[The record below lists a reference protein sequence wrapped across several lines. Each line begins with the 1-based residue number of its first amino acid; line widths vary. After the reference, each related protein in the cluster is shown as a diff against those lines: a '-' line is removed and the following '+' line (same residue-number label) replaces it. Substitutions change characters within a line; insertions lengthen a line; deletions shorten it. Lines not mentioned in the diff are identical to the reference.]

1 MTVRHAPPEG
11 VLGGLELLAE
21 ALAVRA
27 TNSRFVKKTEK
38 SALLA
43 AESALLAAGEAL
55 LAAGVALLAAG
66 EAKLA
71 VGVALLAAAEAML
84 GEESAML
91 GEELAIV
98 PLLLTLF
105 FPSTLS
111 CAFAKRSLTSLLR
124 FKIFF

>member
-1 MTVRHAPPEG
+1 MQTTEVVTTCESFER
-11 VLGGLELLAE
+11 LKE
-21 ALAVRA
+21 ARGERS

-43 AESALLAAGEAL
+43 AESALLAAGEAK

-71 VGVALLAAAEAML
+71 AGEAKLAAGVALLAAAEAML
-84 GEESAML
+84 AAAL
-91 GEELAIV
+91 TLLAAA
-98 PLLLTLF
+98 LTLF
-105 FPSTLS
+105 FPSTLT

-124 FKIFF
+124 GDHAND